1 MPWKETCA
9 MDQKVQMI
17 GDWLKDE
24 FSITELSELYE
35 VSRPTIYKW
44 IARYEERSIDGL
56 VELSREPLR
65 HTNATPSSI
74 AEKIIEMKSMHQR
87 FGPKKI
93 IARLQ
98 ALHPELHWPA
108 VSTAS
113 DILKKQ
119 GLVQPRKKRRKTPPY
134 TEPFLD
140 CNKPNVVWSADF
152 KGQFYTGD
160 GKLCHPLTI
169 SDNYSRYLLQCRGL
183 RRPTH
188 EQTQPW
194 FEWTFREYGLP
205 DAIRTDNG
213 APFAS
218 VSLGGLSRLSIWF
231 IKLGILPE
239 RIVPGHPEQNPRHE
253 RMHRTLKEAT
263 ALPPKSNIY
272 QQQQAFENFKYEFN
286 YERPHEALD
295 QKPPSSV
302 YHPSDRPYHLRVPQ
316 VDYNDDVIVKKIRHG
331 GEMYWKRGF
340 IYVSQALAGEP
351 IALKQIDD
359 YLWDMHF
366 SFFPLGI
373 FDELTGK
380 VSPLKIY

>member
-17 GDWLKDE
+17 GDWIKEE
-24 FSITELSELYE
+24 FSITELSELYG

-44 IARYEERSIDGL
+44 IARYEERGADGL
-56 VELSREPLR
+56 KELSSEPL
-65 HTNATPSSI
+65 HHPNATSSAI
-74 AEKIIEMKSMHQR
+74 VKKIIEMKSMHQR

-93 IARLQ
+93 IARLRMQ
-98 ALHPELHWPA
+98 HPDLCWPA
-108 VSTAS
+108 VSTAG

-119 GLVQPRKKRRKTPPY
+119 GLVQPRKKKRRTPPY
-134 TEPFLD
+134 TEPFLGCD
-140 CNKPNVVWSADF
+140 EPNAVWSADF
-152 KGQFYTGD
+152 KGHFHTGD

-188 EQTQPW
+188 EQSQPW

-239 RIVPGHPEQNPRHE
+239 RIDAGHPEQNPRHE
-253 RMHRTLKEAT
+253 RMHRTLKEAV
-263 ALPPKSNIY
+263 AIPPKSNIY
-272 QQQQAFENFKYEFN
+272 EQQQAFENFKYEFN
-286 YERPHEALD
+286 YERPHESLD
-295 QKPPSSV
+295 QKLPSSA
-302 YHPSDRPYHLRVPQ
+302 YYPSERPYPLRIPQ
-316 VDYNDDVIVKKIRHG
+316 VEYDGDVVVKRIKHS
-331 GEMYWKRGF
+331 GEMYWKAKW
-340 IYVSQALAGEP
+340 IYISQALAGEP

-359 YLWDMHF
+359 YLWEVRF
-366 SFFPLGI
+366 SFYLLGI
-373 FDELTGK
+373 FNESTGK
-380 VSPLKIY
+380 VSPLKTC

>member
-1 MPWKETCA
+1 
-9 MDQKVQMI
+9 MDQKVQLI
-17 GDWLKDE
+17 GDWIKDE
-24 FSITELSELYE
+24 FTITELSELYG

-44 IARYEERSIDGL
+44 IARYEERGMDGL
-56 VELSREPLR
+56 KELSSVPLR
-65 HTNATPSSI
+65 HPNATSSAI
-74 AEKIIEMKSMHQR
+74 VKKIIEMKALHQR

-98 ALHPELHWPA
+98 MQHPGIKWPA
-108 VSTAS
+108 VSTAG

-119 GLVQPRKKRRKTPPY
+119 GLVQPRKMKRRVPPY
-134 TEPFLD
+134 TEPFIGCD
-140 CNKPNVVWSADF
+140 EPNVTWSADF
-152 KGQFYTGD
+152 KGHFHTGD

-218 VSLGGLSRLSIWF
+218 LSLGGLSRLSVWL

-239 RIVPGHPEQNPRHE
+239 RIDPGHPEQNPRHE
-253 RMHRTLKEAT
+253 RMHRTLKEAV
-263 ALPPKSNIY
+263 AIPPKSNIFE
-272 QQQQAFENFKYEFN
+272 QQQAFENFKYEFN
-286 YERPHEALD
+286 YERPHESLG
-295 QKPPSSV
+295 QKLPSSV
-302 YHPSDRPYHLRVPQ
+302 YRSSNRPYPLRIPQ
-316 VDYNDDVIVKKIRHG
+316 VEYDGDVAVKRIKHS
-331 GEMYWKRGF
+331 GEMYWKGKWV
-340 IYVSQALAGEP
+340 YVSQALAEEH
-351 IALKQIDD
+351 IALQQIDD
-359 YLWDMHF
+359 YLWEVRF

-373 FDELTGK
+373 LNELTGK
-380 VSPLKIY
+380 VLPLKT

>member
-9 MDQKVQMI
+9 MDQKIQMI
-17 GDWLKDE
+17 GDWFKEE
-24 FSITELSELYE
+24 FSITELSELYG

-44 IARYEERSIDGL
+44 IARYEEQGADGL
-56 VELSREPLR
+56 KELSSEPLR
-65 HTNATPSSI
+65 HPNATSL
-74 AEKIIEMKSMHQR
+74 AVVKKIIEMKSMHQR

-93 IARLQ
+93 IARLRMQ
-98 ALHPELHWPA
+98 HPDLRWPA

-119 GLVQPRKKRRKTPPY
+119 GLVQPRQKKRRTPPY
-134 TEPFLD
+134 TEPFLGCD
-140 CNKPNVVWSADF
+140 EPNAVWSADF
-152 KGQFYTGD
+152 KGHFHTGD

-188 EQTQPW
+188 EQSQPW

-231 IKLGILPE
+231 IKLGIWPE
-239 RIVPGHPEQNPRHE
+239 RIESGHPEQNPRHE
-253 RMHRTLKEAT
+253 RMHRTLKEAV
-263 ALPPKSNIY
+263 AIPPKSNIY
-272 QQQQAFENFKYEFN
+272 EQQQAFENFKYEFN
-286 YERPHEALD
+286 YERPHESLD
-295 QKPPSSV
+295 QKLPSSF
-302 YHPSDRPYHLRVPQ
+302 YHPSDRPYPLRVPQ
-316 VDYNDDVIVKKIRHG
+316 VEFDGDVVVKRIKHS
-331 GEMYWKRGF
+331 GEMYWKRKW
-340 IYVSQALAGEP
+340 IYISQALAGEP
-351 IALKQIDD
+351 IALQQIDD
-359 YLWDMHF
+359 YLWEVRF

-373 FDELTGK
+373 LNESTGK
-380 VSPLKIY
+380 ILPLKT

>member
-17 GDWLKDE
+17 GNWLEEE

-35 VSRPTIYKW
+35 VSRTTIYKW
-44 IARYEERSIDGL
+44 IARYEERGPEGL
-56 VELSREPLR
+56 AELSREPLR
-65 HTNATPSSI
+65 HPNATPQDI
-74 AEKIIEMKSMHQR
+74 AEKLIEMKLLHQH

-93 IARLQ
+93 VARLRMQ
-98 ALHPELHWPA
+98 HPELHWPA
-108 VSTAS
+108 VSTAGE
-113 DILKKQ
+113 ILKRQ
-119 GLVQPRKKRRKTPPY
+119 GLVQPRKKRRRVPPY
-134 TEPFLD
+134 TQPFLGCD
-140 CNKPNVVWSADF
+140 KPNAVWSADF

-160 GKLCHPLTI
+160 GKLCYPLTM

-183 RRPTH
+183 SRPTH

-218 VSLGGLSRLSIWF
+218 LSLGGLSRLSVWF
-231 IKLGILPE
+231 IKLGIMPE
-239 RIVPGHPEQNPRHE
+239 RIDSGHPEQNPRHE
-253 RMHRTLKEAT
+253 RMHRTLKEA
-263 ALPPKSNIY
+263 AAIPPKHNLLE
-272 QQQQAFENFKYEFN
+272 QQQAFENFKYEFN
-286 YERPHEALD
+286 YERPHESLA

-302 YHPSDRPYHLRVPQ
+302 YRASVRPYPLRIPQ
-316 VDYNDDVIVKKIRHG
+316 LEYDDDVIVKKIRHG
-331 GEMYWKRGF
+331 GEMYWKGRF
-340 IYVSQALAGEP
+340 IYVSQALAGEL

-359 YLWDMHF
+359 YLWEIRF
-366 SFFPLGI
+366 GFYPLGV

-380 VSPLKIY
+380 APLLKMC